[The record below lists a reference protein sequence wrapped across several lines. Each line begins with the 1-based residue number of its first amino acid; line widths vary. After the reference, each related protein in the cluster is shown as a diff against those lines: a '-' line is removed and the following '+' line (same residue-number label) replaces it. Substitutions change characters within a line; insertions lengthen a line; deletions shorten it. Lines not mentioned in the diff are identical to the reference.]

1 MWWVKWWFLSVVA
14 LAVVGIARADDPK
27 PETRWSLWV
36 GVFKPFSEHLNGDWK
51 VGADWKFTESFYSG
65 IRHFRSKDDAS
76 PRIGKGTAVFVG
88 KTFPFDRESSH
99 REGVIYRFGVGL
111 GVGRLEAT
119 GKGSTTRAMV
129 EGFVEAQVRSFG
141 VRLGSMW
148 GGLDGNS
155 GWSVTFTW
163 HF

>member
-14 LAVVGIARADDPK
+14 LAVVGIAWADDPK

-36 GVFKPFSEHLNGDWK
+36 GVFKPFSEHLNGDWT

-76 PRIGKGTAVFVG
+76 PRRGKGTAVFVG

-99 REGVIYRFGVGL
+99 REGVIYRFGIGL

-119 GKGSTTRAMV
+119 GKGSATRAMV
-129 EGFVEAQVRSFG
+129 EVFLEAQVRSFG
-141 VRLGSMW
+141 VRLGSMF

-155 GWSVTFTW
+155 GWSIAFAW